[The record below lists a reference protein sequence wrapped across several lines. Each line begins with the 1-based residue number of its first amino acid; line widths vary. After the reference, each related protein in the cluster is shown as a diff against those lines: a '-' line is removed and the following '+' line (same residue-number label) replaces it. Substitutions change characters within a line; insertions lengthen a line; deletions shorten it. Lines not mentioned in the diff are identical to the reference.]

1 MWAFATGDESA
12 DVQYEAARCVPP
24 LLSFACVA
32 TFPSPSR
39 HAPRRVARGEQIFS
53 YYGDDWFDYRTFD
66 ELSPRHVP
74 IPHPP
79 LRCTN
84 V

>member
-1 MWAFATGDESA
+1 
-12 DVQYEAARCVPP
+12 
-24 LLSFACVA
+24 
-32 TFPSPSR
+32 
-39 HAPRRVARGEQIFS
+39 VARGEQIFS

-66 ELSPRHVP
+66 ELSPRNVP
-74 IPHPP
+74 ISRPP